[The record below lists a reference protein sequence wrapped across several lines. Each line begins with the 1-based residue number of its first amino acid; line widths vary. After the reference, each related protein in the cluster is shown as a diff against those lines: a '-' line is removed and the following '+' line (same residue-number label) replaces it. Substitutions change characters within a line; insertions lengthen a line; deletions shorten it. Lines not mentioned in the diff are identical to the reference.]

1 MNNYSKFKKQ
11 ILKNPA
17 VKKEYEKLGPEFE
30 IISLLIKKRID
41 QGLSQ
46 GELAEK
52 IGTKQSSISR
62 FESGTYNPTID
73 FLQKIASGLD
83 SKLKISIGAK

>member
-1 MNNYSKFKKQ
+1 MNSYSKFKKE
-11 ILKNPA
+11 ILKNPT

-30 IISLLIKKRID
+30 IISLLIKKRIN

-46 GELAEK
+46 RKLAEK

-73 FLQKIASGLD
+73 FLQKIASGLN
-83 SKLKISIGAK
+83 SRLKISISAK